1 MKEKKTN
8 CSPVR
13 MTLESTL
20 QRLVKEVIFVNYF
33 CNTYKFLFFHAFHKN
48 DEQLMSLIPA
58 VVEGFLDC
66 N

>member
-1 MKEKKTN
+1 
-8 CSPVR
+8 

-20 QRLVKEVIFVNYF
+20 QRLVKEIIFVNYF
-33 CNTYKFLFFHAFHKN
+33 YNTYKFLFFHAFHKN